1 MIQHIRSQMSNYQM
15 GAIKNE
21 VSVVSGLGSTTNRA
35 LLATW
40 EGGPYAAIRVMAG
53 VINS

>member
-1 MIQHIRSQMSNYQM
+1 M
-15 GAIKNE
+15 GDIENE

>member
-1 MIQHIRSQMSNYQM
+1 MSNNQM
-15 GAIKNE
+15 GVIENE

-40 EGGPYAAIRVMAG
+40 EGGPYAAICVVAG

>member
-1 MIQHIRSQMSNYQM
+1 MEYIKSKMSNYQM
-15 GAIKNE
+15 GAIENE
-21 VSVVSGLGSTTNRA
+21 VLIVFGLGSTTNRA

-40 EGGPYAAIRVMAG
+40 EGGPYAAICVMAG